1 MDHCVRLSLDVAQQ
15 MIEDGT
21 AYGDVEI
28 KGPEEFVSFM
38 QDIIQRGVF
47 DHLTIIAPRYASKL
61 MTRYRRESRSE
72 IGIR

>member
-1 MDHCVRLSLDVAQQ
+1 MDVAGQ

-21 AYGDVEI
+21 SYGDVEI
-28 KGPEEFVSFM
+28 KGPEEFVQFM

-47 DHLTIIAPRYASKL
+47 QHLEVIAPKYASRL
-61 MTRYRRESRSE
+61 MTRYRREARTE